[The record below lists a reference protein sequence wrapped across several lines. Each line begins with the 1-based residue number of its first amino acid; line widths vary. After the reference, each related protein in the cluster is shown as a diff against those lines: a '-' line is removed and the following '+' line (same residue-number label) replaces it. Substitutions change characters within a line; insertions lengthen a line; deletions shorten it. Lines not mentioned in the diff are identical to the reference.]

1 MCGKNQPDLA
11 SGYLKKRGDTLKH
24 VMFDIDDTLVQSYDL
39 DSECFIQAVKEVTGL
54 DIDTNWSR
62 YEHVT
67 DSGILNQFFK
77 EKNIEN
83 TELIFAQIKRV
94 FLSKIQT
101 RITNNPILEIPG
113 SRKFISSLKE
123 MDNVVISLATGGWYE
138 SAILK
143 LESAGIDISNIFI
156 ASANDHYSRIEIM
169 KIAEKRAVKEESLSF
184 TYFGDGC
191 WDLKACKELGVNF
204 VLVGNKLEHS
214 QSIMDFKKQ
223 REVIDYIGL

>member
-1 MCGKNQPDLA
+1 
-11 SGYLKKRGDTLKH
+11 
-24 VMFDIDDTLVQSYDL
+24 MF
-39 DSECFIQAVKEVTGL
+39 

-77 EKNIEN
+77 EEHIESR
-83 TELIFAQIKRV
+83 ERISEHIKRA
-94 FLSKIQT
+94 FLSIIQT
-101 RITNNPILEIPG
+101 RIENNPVFEIPG
-113 SRKFISSLKE
+113 ARQFISNLKE
-123 MDNVVISLATGGWYE
+123 MDDVVISLATGGWYE

-143 LESAGIDISNIFI
+143 LESAGIDTSNIPI

-169 KIAEKRAVKEESLSF
+169 KIAEKRAVREEKVSF

-204 VLVGNKLEHS
+204 VLVGNKLEHN
-214 QSIMDFKKQ
+214 QSIMNFKKP
-223 REVIDYIGL
+223 REILKYIGL